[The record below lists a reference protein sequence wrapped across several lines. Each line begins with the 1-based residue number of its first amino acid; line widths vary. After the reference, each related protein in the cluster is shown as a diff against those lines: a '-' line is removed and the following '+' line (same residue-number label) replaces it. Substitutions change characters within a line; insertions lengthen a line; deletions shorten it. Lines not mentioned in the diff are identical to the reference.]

1 MTDAINIHASCVQLN
16 DVGKSFDAPA
26 HCGVLLLG
34 ESGSGKSDLA
44 LRLIALGARLVS
56 DDRTDLFVEGSVL
69 AARAPASL
77 TGLIEVRGVGIV
89 ALPFAIQT
97 RIVLAVQLVENCDV
111 PRMPEKEFY
120 APPPEL
126 TLPPASRPPL
136 IRLCA
141 RDASAT
147 ARISLAAAAFAKGL
161 FRETRN
167 P

>member
-1 MTDAINIHASCVQLN
+1 MTDTVNIHASCVQLN
-16 DVGKSFDAPA
+16 DVGKSFDAPS

-44 LRLIALGARLVS
+44 LRLIALGARLVA
-56 DDRTDLFVEGSVL
+56 DDRTDLFVEGNTL

-89 ALPFAIQT
+89 TLPFAIQA

-111 PRMPEKEFY
+111 PRMPPKEFY

-126 TLPPASRPPL
+126 MLPSSARPPL